1 VFDIPAGSL
10 SLATTPDD
18 RRRTSMTSATTREQ
32 QDTTPPP
39 PPPAE
44 ITYSGQYSVNPLAEV
59 GFRRMCAQLPAVLGR
74 IARLSWRTDRRAVRL
89 LFGCQAVTGVAAAVL
104 LAATARAMEPVLGSG
119 SAGDRLRGALP
130 ALLVVALAAAL
141 GRAAA
146 AVAAYA
152 ERRIT
157 PRLTTET
164 DTALVE
170 AVCRVEAAA
179 YAEDGFSDRHEA
191 AEMGVIRTQVMVTD
205 AQRFLSALIR
215 MVTAGGVL
223 SVLNVLMLPLLL
235 LAVLPAGVGA
245 VLTARVDYDIHYAN
259 VADRNVRGMMRWWA
273 TTPKYGDEV
282 RANSMTDYLVYWYR
296 ALSDRCDRRTLAA
309 APRTLRIALLSSL
322 VGGVFLVATWGALA
336 WLAVTGRIDLA
347 VAATAVIAVQTM
359 LAALSQVVVNG
370 AAVFHTSLY
379 LGDMQSFL
387 DDAAARAPKRGPREL
402 TSPVGEV
409 RLDEVVYQYPGKDK
423 PAVDGVSLT
432 LQRGRILAIVGA
444 NGSGKSTLTRL
455 LTGIYLPDKG
465 KVTWNGIDLA
475 ETDPASVWRRTGLVP
490 QIFAQWPLRVRENV
504 TLGQP
509 RTHDDIPVWEAVD
522 AVGLR
527 EAVAGL
533 PAGLDTLLSREIFGG
548 SELSGGQWQ
557 RIACSRALY
566 RRPELLIL
574 DEPTSQMDPRGEHR
588 IFEQIKA
595 IAADRITIVVTHRL
609 ENTKIAD
616 HIVVMEHGRITEQGR
631 YDDLVHAGGTFA
643 ELLALSQDR

>member
-1 VFDIPAGSL
+1 
-10 SLATTPDD
+10 
-18 RRRTSMTSATTREQ
+18 MTSADAQEQ
-32 QDTTPPP
+32 QTTSTRRPPPPP

-44 ITYSGQYSVNPLAEV
+44 ITYSGQYSVNPLATV
-59 GFRRMCAQLPAVLGR
+59 SFRRMCGQIPAVLGR
-74 IARLSWRTDRRAVRL
+74 IARVSWRTDRRAVQL
-89 LFGCQAVTGVAAAVL
+89 LAGCQAVTGVSAAVL
-104 LAATARAMEPVLGSG
+104 LAATSRAMGSVLGDG
-119 SAGDRLRGALP
+119 SASDRLRGALP
-130 ALLVVALAAAL
+130 ALLVVASAAAL
-141 GRAAA
+141 ARVAG

-170 AVCRVEAAA
+170 AVCRVEASA

-191 AEMGVIRTQVMVTD
+191 AEMGVMRTHVMVTD

-215 MVTAGGVL
+215 MASAAGVL
-223 SVLNVLMLPLLL
+223 SVLNPLMLPLLL

-245 VLTARVDYDIHYAN
+245 VLSARVDYEIHYAN

-273 TTPKYGDEV
+273 TTSKYGDEV

-309 APRTLRIALLSSL
+309 APRTLRIALLSAL
-322 VGGVFLVATWGALA
+322 AGGVFLVVTWGALA
-336 WLAVTGRIDLA
+336 WLAVSGRIGLA
-347 VAATAVIAVQTM
+347 VAATAVIAVQST

-387 DDAAARAPKRGPREL
+387 DEATARAPRRGPRAHAGPAEEIRL
-402 TSPVGEV
+402 EEV
-409 RLDEVVYQYPGKDK
+409 AYRYPGKDK

-432 LQRGRILAIVGA
+432 LRRGQILAIVGA

-465 KVTWNGIDLA
+465 RVTWNGTDLA
-475 ETDPASVWRRTGLVP
+475 EVDPRTVWQDTGLVP

-509 RTHDDIPVWEAVD
+509 RTHDDAPVWEAID

-527 EAVAGL
+527 EAVDDL
-533 PAGLDTLLSREIFGG
+533 PAGLDTLLSRDVFGG

-557 RIACSRALY
+557 RVACSRALY
-566 RRPELLIL
+566 RRPGLLIL
-574 DEPTSQMDPRGEHR
+574 DEPTSQMDPRGEHQ
-588 IFEQIKA
+588 IFERIKA
-595 IAADRITIVVTHRL
+595 IAGDRITIVVTHRL

-616 HIVVMEHGRITEQGR
+616 HIVVMEHGRITEQGG

-643 ELLALSQDR
+643 ELLELSQDR